1 MPNSPDAHASG
12 GGAKVRDIK
21 GANSTL
27 SHDAAA
33 FREKLSTL
41 EKDLRELTRISRALA
56 SDTMGVIKEN
66 AGEYYH
72 EGLERA
78 KNLEKTV
85 ETRIKQHPLQS
96 LLIAIGLGFLV
107 GMLLRRH

>member
-1 MPNSPDAHASG
+1 
-12 GGAKVRDIK
+12 
-21 GANSTL
+21 
-27 SHDAAA
+27 
-33 FREKLSTL
+33 
-41 EKDLRELTRISRALA
+41 
-56 SDTMGVIKEN
+56 MGVIKEN